1 MSLKQAFRHHPGAWP
16 DKIRFFAH
24 TVG

>member
-1 MSLKQAFRHHPGAWP
+1 MSLKRAFRHHPGAWP
-16 DKIRFFAH
+16 DEIRFFAH